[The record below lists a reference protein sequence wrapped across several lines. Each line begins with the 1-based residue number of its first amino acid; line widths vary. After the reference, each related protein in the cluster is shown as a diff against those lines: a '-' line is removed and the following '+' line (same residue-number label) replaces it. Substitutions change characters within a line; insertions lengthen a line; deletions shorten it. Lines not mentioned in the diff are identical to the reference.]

1 MKANHSKG
9 LSAVALDIN
18 TRCKYQVPRSF
29 HIDMSFPSPI
39 ATNPFVTECLAY
51 ITPNKMESLAN
62 CTCVLLTATT
72 PILGFEIFTPEFLG
86 TFAVI
91 FPLAAYPFMFS
102 DRNRTCQNV
111 LGLTAMFALIIQI
124 ANNYAWAMGYEYAEF
139 SPWLLPLTIF
149 SAFVSL
155 WDADGHESDVN
166 WQPVPFVDPEA
177 KYVMLT
183 FYMFL
188 SHVFTGVISRLE
200 PATSTDDALY
210 LMGLAFVGFRFAHD
224 ICNDFMRTTATIY
237 HRLATRRV
245 PGWFWIH
252 ADEPGLFRPRWSVV
266 LTVVVAMSAPV
277 LAFLWAYSM
286 GYIVSIS
293 QIPDASTG
301 FVPNSKLSQCY
312 CTWNSLRGD
321 GEYGE
326 YVL

>member
-1 MKANHSKG
+1 ME
-9 LSAVALDIN
+9 
-18 TRCKYQVPRSF
+18 
-29 HIDMSFPSPI
+29 PI
-39 ATNPFVTECLAY
+39 A
-51 ITPNKMESLAN
+51 K
-62 CTCVLLTATT
+62 CTCVLATT
-72 PILGFEIFTPEFLG
+72 PRLGFEIFTPEFIG

-102 DRNRTCQNV
+102 DRDQTCRHV
-111 LGLTAMFALIIQI
+111 LGLTALFSLLVQI

-155 WDADGHESDVN
+155 WDADGHESDVD
-166 WQPVPFVDPEA
+166 WQPVPFVDTEA
-177 KYVMLT
+177 RYVMLT

-188 SHVFTGVISRLE
+188 SHVFANVISRFE
-200 PATSTDDALY
+200 PVASMDDAFY
-210 LMGLAFVGFRFAHD
+210 LAALVFVVVRFAHD
-224 ICNDFMRTTATIY
+224 ICEDFMKITATIY

-266 LTVVVAMSAPV
+266 LTVVVGMSAPV

-293 QIPDASTG
+293 PNPDVSTG
-301 FVPNSKLSQCY
+301 FVPNSNLSQCY
-312 CTWNSLRGD
+312 CTWSDLRGD
-321 GEYGE
+321 DE